1 VKVANPHLVLGDTVR
16 TSFVVG
22 IVPPPNGYERVA
34 MYGRLRCQ
42 HTMPDN
48 VPKRPRVDPEPG
60 SRAQIKT
67 LTEVCIDDLLDAL
80 GLSRLSRSRRPLEL
94 LIRVPGRRLARQ
106 IATYDEIVGEFGL
119 SAGGEWALERMTRGL
134 KVEGRERVPRDGSL
148 LLVSNH
154 PGLSDAVALFAS
166 TPRPDLCVMASE
178 WPLLDVL
185 PNTSR
190 HLFTIAENPASRLG
204 AVRAA
209 ARHLRGGGALLLF
222 PAGRMEPDP
231 AVMPG
236 AVEVLG
242 RWSAN
247 VDLFARLAPNLTV
260 VPVVV
265 SGVLS
270 PAAFGNPL
278 TRLRRPEGDRR
289 WLASNLQMLVPALRN
304 VSPRVTF
311 GLPIRDSAG
320 GPISTVV
327 LPEVRRLMERYTEDR
342 KRTHNPSHAR

>member
-1 VKVANPHLVLGDTVR
+1 
-16 TSFVVG
+16 
-22 IVPPPNGYERVA
+22 
-34 MYGRLRCQ
+34 
-42 HTMPDN
+42 MPDN
-48 VPKRPRVDPEPG
+48 VPKRPGVDPAPG

-80 GLSRLSRSRRPLEL
+80 GLSGLRRSRRPLEL
-94 LIRVPGRRLARQ
+94 LIRIPGRRLARQ
-106 IATYDEIVGEFGL
+106 IATYDEIVGKFGL
-119 SAGGEWALERMTRGL
+119 SAGAEWALERMTRCL

-148 LLVSNH
+148 LLISNH

-166 TPRPDLCVMASE
+166 IPRPDLRVVASE

-190 HLFTIAENPASRLG
+190 HLFTIAEHPARRLG

-209 ARHLRGGGALLLF
+209 ARHLRGGGALLNF

-242 RWSAN
+242 QWSAN
-247 VDLFARLAPNLTV
+247 VDLFARLAPNLTI

-270 PAAFGNPL
+270 PAAFGIPL
-278 TRLRRPEGDRR
+278 TRLRRSKEDRR

-311 GLPIRDSAG
+311 GPPIRDSAG
-320 GPISTVV
+320 ETISTVV
-327 LPEVRRLMERYTEDR
+327 LPEVRRLMERHTEDR
-342 KRTHNPSHAR
+342 KRTHDSSHAS

>member
-1 VKVANPHLVLGDTVR
+1 M
-16 TSFVVG
+16 
-22 IVPPPNGYERVA
+22 PNNA
-34 MYGRLRCQ
+34 
-42 HTMPDN
+42 
-48 VPKRPRVDPEPG
+48 PKRPVVDPVPG

-67 LTEVCIDDLLDAL
+67 LTEVCIDDLLDAF
-80 GLSRLSRSRRPLEL
+80 GLSRLRRSRRPLEL

-119 SAGGEWALERMTRGL
+119 RAGAEWALERMTRHF

-154 PGLSDAVALFAS
+154 PGLSDAVALFAL
-166 TPRPDLCVMASE
+166 TPRLDLRVVASE
-178 WPLLDVL
+178 WPLLGAL

-190 HLFTIAENPASRLG
+190 HLFTLAETSARRLG

-209 ARHLRGGGALLLF
+209 ARHLRDGGALLTF

-231 AVMPG
+231 AVVPG
-236 AVEVLG
+236 AVEAIG
-242 RWSAN
+242 RWSAS
-247 VDLFARLAPNLTV
+247 VDLFARLAPYLTV

-278 TRLRRPEGDRR
+278 TCLRRREEDRR
-289 WLASNLQMLVPALRN
+289 WLASNLQMLVPPLRN
-304 VSPRVTF
+304 VSPRITF
-311 GLPIRDSAG
+311 GPPIRATAG
-320 GPISTVV
+320 KAISTVV
-327 LPEVRRLMERYTEDR
+327 LVEMRRLMELHTENA
-342 KRTHNPSHAR
+342 KRP

>member
-1 VKVANPHLVLGDTVR
+1 
-16 TSFVVG
+16 
-22 IVPPPNGYERVA
+22 
-34 MYGRLRCQ
+34 MYGRLWHQ

-48 VPKRPRVDPEPG
+48 VPKRPGVDPAPG

-80 GLSRLSRSRRPLEL
+80 GLSTLRRSRRPLEL
-94 LIRVPGRRLARQ
+94 LIRIPGRRLARQ

-119 SAGGEWALERMTRGL
+119 SAGGEWALERMTRRL
-134 KVEGRERVPRDGSL
+134 KVEGRERVPREGSL

-166 TPRPDLCVMASE
+166 IPRPDLRVVASE

-190 HLFTIAENPASRLG
+190 HLFTITERPARRLG

-209 ARHLRGGGALLLF
+209 ARHLRGSGALLNF
-222 PAGRMEPDP
+222 PAGRMEP
-231 AVMPG
+231 
-236 AVEVLG
+236 
-242 RWSAN
+242 
-247 VDLFARLAPNLTV
+247 
-260 VPVVV
+260 
-265 SGVLS
+265 
-270 PAAFGNPL
+270 
-278 TRLRRPEGDRR
+278 DRR

-311 GLPIRDSAG
+311 GPPIRDSAG
-320 GPISTVV
+320 EPLSTVV
-327 LPEVRRLMERYTEDR
+327 LPEVRRLMERHTEDR
-342 KRTHNPSHAR
+342 KRTHDSSHAS

>member
-1 VKVANPHLVLGDTVR
+1 VKVANPHLLLGDTVL

-22 IVPPPNGYERVA
+22 IMPPRNGYECVA
-34 MYGRLRCQ
+34 MYGRLGCQ

-48 VPKRPRVDPEPG
+48 VPKRPGVDPAPG

-80 GLSRLSRSRRPLEL
+80 GLSRLRRSRRPLEL
-94 LIRVPGRRLARQ
+94 LIRVPARRLARQ

-119 SAGGEWALERMTRGL
+119 NAGGEWALERMTRRL
-134 KVEGRERVPRDGSL
+134 KVEGRERVPRDGSV

-166 TPRPDLCVMASE
+166 TPRPDLRVVASE
-178 WPLLDVL
+178 WPFLDAL

-190 HLFTIAENPASRLG
+190 HLFTVAENPARRLA

-209 ARHLRGGGALLLF
+209 ARYLRGGGALLNF

-236 AVEVLG
+236 AVEELG

-247 VDLFARLAPNLTV
+247 VDLFARLAPNLTI

-278 TRLRRPEGDRR
+278 TRLRRPEEDRR

-311 GLPIRDSAG
+311 GPPIRDSAG
-320 GPISTVV
+320 GAISTVV
-327 LPEVRRLMERYTEDR
+327 LPEVRRLMEHHTEDR
-342 KRTHNPSHAR
+342 KRTHSPSHAN

>member
-1 VKVANPHLVLGDTVR
+1 MD
-16 TSFVVG
+16 
-22 IVPPPNGYERVA
+22 
-34 MYGRLRCQ
+34 GRFRCQ
-42 HTMPDN
+42 CTMPNN
-48 VPKRPRVDPEPG
+48 VPKQPGVDPEPG
-60 SRAQIKT
+60 SRAQIET

-80 GLSRLSRSRRPLEL
+80 GLSRLSRSRRPLKL
-94 LIRVPGRRLARQ
+94 LLRVPGRRLARQ
-106 IATYDEIVGEFGL
+106 IATYDQIVGEFGL
-119 SAGGEWALERMTRGL
+119 SAGGEWALERMTRRL
-134 KVEGRERVPRDGSL
+134 KAEGREHVPRDGSL

-166 TPRPDLCVMASE
+166 TPRPDLRVMASE

-190 HLFTIAENPASRLG
+190 HLLTIAENSASRLG
-204 AVRAA
+204 AIRAA
-209 ARHLRGGGALLLF
+209 ARHLRGGGALLIF

-278 TRLRRPEGDRR
+278 IRLRRTEEDRR

-304 VSPRVTF
+304 VSPRVSF
-311 GLPIRDSAG
+311 GPPIRDSADKT
-320 GPISTVV
+320 ISTLV
-327 LPEVRRLMERYTEDR
+327 LPEVLRLMERHTEGR
-342 KRTHNPSHAR
+342 KQIHNPLHAS

>member
-1 VKVANPHLVLGDTVR
+1 MKVVNPPLLLGETVLTSLVA
-16 TSFVVG
+16 G
-22 IVPPPNGYERVA
+22 IVPPRNGYECVA
-34 MYGRLRCQ
+34 MYGRLWHQ

-48 VPKRPRVDPEPG
+48 VPKRTGVDPVPG

-80 GLSRLSRSRRPLEL
+80 GLSRLRRSRRPLKL
-94 LIRVPGRRLARQ
+94 LIRIPGRRLARQ
-106 IATYDEIVGEFGL
+106 IATYDEIVGKFGL
-119 SAGGEWALERMTRGL
+119 SAGGEWALERMTRRL
-134 KVEGRERVPRDGSL
+134 KVEGGERVPRDGSL

-166 TPRPDLCVMASE
+166 IPRPDLRVVASE

-190 HLFTIAENPASRLG
+190 HLFTITERPARRLG

-209 ARHLRGGGALLLF
+209 ARHLRGGGALLNF

-236 AVEVLG
+236 AVEALG

-247 VDLFARLAPNLTV
+247 VDLFARLAPNLTI

-278 TRLRRPEGDRR
+278 TRLRRTEEDRR

-311 GLPIRDSAG
+311 GPPIRDSAG
-320 GPISTVV
+320 ETISTVV
-327 LPEVRRLMERYTEDR
+327 LPEVRRLMERHTEDR
-342 KRTHNPSHAR
+342 K

>member
-1 VKVANPHLVLGDTVR
+1 
-16 TSFVVG
+16 
-22 IVPPPNGYERVA
+22 

-42 HTMPDN
+42 NSMPNN
-48 VPKRPRVDPEPG
+48 VPERPGVDPMPR
-60 SRAQIKT
+60 SPQIKI
-67 LTEVCIDDLLDAL
+67 LTDICIDDLLDAL
-80 GLSRLSRSRRPLEL
+80 GLIRLRRSLRPLEL

-106 IATYDEIVGEFGL
+106 IATYDKIVGKFGL
-119 SAGGEWALERMTRGL
+119 SAGGEWALERMTRRL
-134 KVEGRERVPRDGSL
+134 KIEGRERVPREGPL

-166 TPRPDLCVMASE
+166 TPRPDLRVVAFE
-178 WPLLDVL
+178 WPFLDVL

-190 HLFTIAENPASRLG
+190 YLFTVAENPARRLG

-209 ARHLRGGGALLLF
+209 ARHLRRGGALLTF

-231 AVMPG
+231 AVVPD
-236 AVEVLG
+236 AVEALG

-247 VDLFARLAPNLTV
+247 VNLFARLAPNLTV

-278 TRLRRPEGDRR
+278 TRLRRSEEDRR

-311 GLPIRDSAG
+311 GPPIRASAEDT
-320 GPISTVV
+320 ISTVV
-327 LPEVRRLMERYTEDR
+327 LPEVRRLMERHTEDR
-342 KRTHNPSHAR
+342 KRTHDSSHAS

>member
-1 VKVANPHLVLGDTVR
+1 VKVANPHLLLGDTAL

-22 IVPPPNGYERVA
+22 IVPPRNGYEWVT

-48 VPKRPRVDPEPG
+48 VPKRPGFDPAPR

-80 GLSRLSRSRRPLEL
+80 GLSTLRRSRHPLEL

-119 SAGGEWALERMTRGL
+119 SAGGEWALERMTRRL
-134 KVEGRERVPRDGSL
+134 KVEGRERVPRDDSL

-166 TPRPDLCVMASE
+166 TPRPDLRVVASE
-178 WPLLDVL
+178 WPLLDML

-190 HLFTIAENPASRLG
+190 HLFTIAENPARRLG

-209 ARHLRGGGALLLF
+209 ARHLRGGGALLNF

-247 VDLFARLAPNLTV
+247 VDLFA
-260 VPVVV
+260 
-265 SGVLS
+265 
-270 PAAFGNPL
+270 
-278 TRLRRPEGDRR
+278 
-289 WLASNLQMLVPALRN
+289 
-304 VSPRVTF
+304 
-311 GLPIRDSAG
+311 AG
-320 GPISTVV
+320 S
-327 LPEVRRLMERYTEDR
+327 
-342 KRTHNPSHAR
+342 

>member
-1 VKVANPHLVLGDTVR
+1 
-16 TSFVVG
+16 
-22 IVPPPNGYERVA
+22 

-48 VPKRPRVDPEPG
+48 VSKRPGFDPAPG

-80 GLSRLSRSRRPLEL
+80 GLSTLRRSRHPLEL

-106 IATYDEIVGEFGL
+106 IATYDDIVGEFGL
-119 SAGGEWALERMTRGL
+119 SAGGEWALERMTRRL
-134 KVEGRERVPRDGSL
+134 NVEGRERVPRDGSL

-166 TPRPDLCVMASE
+166 TPRPDLRAMAYE
-178 WPLLDVL
+178 WPLLDAL

-190 HLFTIAENPASRLG
+190 HLFTLPENSSKWLG
-204 AVRAA
+204 AIRAA
-209 ARHLRGGGALLLF
+209 ARHLRGGGALLTF

-236 AVEVLG
+236 AVEVLR

-247 VDLFARLAPNLTV
+247 VNLFTRLAPNLTV
-260 VPVVV
+260 VPAVV

-270 PAAFGNPL
+270 PVAFGNPV
-278 TRLRRPEGDRR
+278 TRLRGPEEDRR

-311 GLPIRDSAG
+311 GPPIRDSAEET
-320 GPISTVV
+320 ISTVV
-327 LPEVRRLMERYTEDR
+327 LPEVRRLMERHTEDR
-342 KRTHNPSHAR
+342 KRTHDSSHAS

>member
-1 VKVANPHLVLGDTVR
+1 
-16 TSFVVG
+16 
-22 IVPPPNGYERVA
+22 
-34 MYGRLRCQ
+34 
-42 HTMPDN
+42 MPDN
-48 VPKRPRVDPEPG
+48 VPERPGVEPAPG

-67 LTEVCIDDLLDAL
+67 LTEVCIGDLLDAF
-80 GLSRLSRSRRPLEL
+80 GLSRWRRSRRPLEL
-94 LIRVPGRRLARQ
+94 LIRIPGRRLARQ

-119 SAGGEWALERMTRGL
+119 SAGGEWALERMTRRL
-134 KVEGRERVPRDGSL
+134 KVEGRELVPRDGSL

-166 TPRPDLCVMASE
+166 TPRPDLRVVAFE
-178 WPLLDVL
+178 WPFMDAL
-185 PNTSR
+185 PNTSL
-190 HLFTIAENPASRLG
+190 HLFTIAENPARRLG

-209 ARHLRGGGALLLF
+209 ARHLRSGGALLNF

-231 AVMPG
+231 AVASG
-236 AVEVLG
+236 AVEALG
-242 RWSAN
+242 RWSAS
-247 VDLFARLAPNLTV
+247 VDLFARLAPDLTI

-278 TRLRRPEGDRR
+278 TRLRRPEEDRR

-311 GLPIRDSAG
+311 GPPIRGSAG
-320 GPISTVV
+320 EAISNVV
-327 LPEVRRLMERYTEDR
+327 LPEVRRLMERHTEDR
-342 KRTHNPSHAR
+342 KRTHNPLHAS